1 MRDAAQRLFAGAV
14 LITSI
19 HSLKEP
25 TIVNTYRSR
34 VFALA
39 AVVSLLLPACSG
51 MTSSTVPQTGA
62 TRGTSSITTKKLTDT
77 YKPFTVVPGGTAAAA
92 LGVKKWGYYAWTD
105 KKTTSVAG
113 LSSTGDIVWE
123 IDVTADSN
131 AGTESVISSA
141 GTNFAQTQRNG
152 PIYMYGRAPND
163 PKYVQALKTDTSAFT
178 GYTGEGGGR
187 PGGGGPLPASAVRQ
201 TRSQGDVYIAGAAFS
216 WDLADVIVVACE
228 VGLAAV
234 PVAGWIALGLGAAAL
249 AVAVY
254 NTNQENTPQ
263 PAPGPGYGDPGI
275 PIITPS
281 PGGGGSSGGSG
292 TVTRVCV
299 GDNFGNVTCWYTFYY

>member
-1 MRDAAQRLFAGAV
+1 M
-14 LITSI
+14 
-19 HSLKEP
+19 
-25 TIVNTYRSR
+25 NTYRSR

-62 TRGTSSITTKKLTDT
+62 TRGTSSLPTKKLTDT
-77 YKPFTVVPGGTAAAA
+77 YKPFMVVPGGTAAAA

-131 AGTESVISSA
+131 AGTESVISSG

-152 PIYMYGRAPND
+152 PIYVYGRGAND
-163 PKYVQALKTDTSAFT
+163 PQYVQALKTDTSAFT

-187 PGGGGPLPASAVRQ
+187 PGGGGPLPASTIRQ
-201 TRSQGDVYIAGAAFS
+201 TRSQSDVYIAGAAFS
-216 WDLADVIVVACE
+216 WDSGRRDRHRLRSRSRRCTGRRLDRARPRRRGAGRR
-228 VGLAAV
+228 GLQHQS
-234 PVAGWIALGLGAAAL
+234 GKHAAAG
-249 AVAVY
+249 A
-254 NTNQENTPQ
+254 
-263 PAPGPGYGDPGI
+263 GPGLRRSGDTDHHAIPGRRELRRI
-275 PIITPS
+275 
-281 PGGGGSSGGSG
+281 GNGDAGVRA
-292 TVTRVCV
+292 VT
-299 GDNFGNVTCWYTFYY
+299 TSAT